1 MGSAFSMRSQGTWP
15 QNEGIN
21 DECSRDVD
29 SVFAKNYTYKL
40 CTTVPYC
47 DRRSTRIQTRPKCH
61 RDCSSSRISTPS
73 IVLNYLLVPSVN
85 EEYRKCSTPLSCAS
99 TFPTTTDPSLAFS
112 TSKSGTTCKWSVDKI
127 LSHQGSH
134 ADVKF
139 EVLWMSGDK
148 TWLRYG
154 EISLATSK

>member
-1 MGSAFSMRSQGTWP
+1 MY
-15 QNEGIN
+15 
-21 DECSRDVD
+21 VD

-61 RDCSSSRISTPS
+61 RDCSSSRISTSS

-99 TFPTTTDPSLAFS
+99 TFPTTTDPSRRANRVRLANGPS
-112 TSKSGTTCKWSVDKI
+112 TRSYRIKEAMRTPSLKSSGCPVIKRGYGTVR
-127 LSHQGSH
+127 SH
-134 ADVKF
+134 
-139 EVLWMSGDK
+139 
-148 TWLRYG
+148 WLLRNNKYRRY
-154 EISLATSK
+154 ITIDR